1 MIISIVTYALLIG
14 LILAGGKFAGIKGFN
29 EDFVSLNKT
38 KALRGLA
45 ALGVI
50 LHHVSQQGA
59 FRQTNTLVFFAD
71 IGIYFVAIFFFCSGY
86 GLVKSYLTKKD
97 YLNGF
102 IKNRIV
108 KTLLVPFWV
117 NSILYALFFYFVIG
131 AHYPVA
137 KWICGITG
145 ITLINEYAWFPIVIS
160 ILYLA
165 FYFVYKNCKSFAKGN
180 IILAAVILLLA
191 SLFWIGGHFAWWNGP
206 SNWYLDDALW
216 EQKKWWMDLKLLW
229 FSGEWWVNTCVAF
242 LFGIVFGQNEEKVIL
257 WFKKFYW
264 GKLIS
269 AVVIF
274 AGCLWLQSFGM
285 SHFGYWSELSGNGPG
300 IGAKAITWFLQQPSI
315 IMFIVVLFMLMMKFN
330 TENPVTR
337 FFGNISLETYLMNFM
352 AVLLFWPLVYKGR
365 TEEVLVSDG
374 NLNLVL
380 FEVGVVG
387 GSILLGLVYRL
398 VCKHAKKLIK

>member
-1 MIISIVTYALLIG
+1 MIISIVTYALFIG

-50 LHHVSQQGA
+50 LHHISQQGA
-59 FRQTNTLVFFAD
+59 FRETHTLTFFAD
-71 IGIYFVAIFFFCSGY
+71 IGIYFVSIFFFCSGY

-108 KTLLVPFWV
+108 KTLVVPFWI
-117 NSILYALFFYFVIG
+117 NSILYALFFYFIIG

-160 ILYLA
+160 VLYLA
-165 FYFVYKNCKSFAKGN
+165 FYFVYKNCKSFVKGN
-180 IILAAVILLLA
+180 VILLAVILLLA
-191 SLFWIGGHFAWWNGP
+191 SLFCVGGHFAWWNGP

-242 LFGIVFGQNEEKVIL
+242 LWGIVFGQNEEKVIL

-269 AVVIF
+269 AAVIF
-274 AGCLWLQSFGM
+274 AGCLLLQSFGM

-300 IGAKAITWFLQQPSI
+300 IGAKAITWILQQPSI
-315 IMFIVVLFMLMMKFN
+315 IMFVVVLFMVMMKFN

-352 AVLLFWPLVYKGR
+352 AVLMFWPLIYKGR
-365 TEEVLVSDG
+365 TEEVHVSDG

-387 GSILLGLVYRL
+387 ASVLLGLVYRL
-398 VCKHAKKLIK
+398 ICKHAKKLIK